1 MLQMST
7 ELMYAGKQEWQS
19 IHCRGCQVFPV
30 IDKITPVKKIWR
42 WHKYKDVPFQDWH
55 VQFCWQSFNN
65 VQVLTTLN
73 IQCYFWQKYKVQLFS
88 LKQNK

>member
-1 MLQMST
+1 MST

-42 WHKYKDVPFQDWH
+42 WHKYKDVPFQD
-55 VQFCWQSFNN
+55 
-65 VQVLTTLN
+65 
-73 IQCYFWQKYKVQLFS
+73 
-88 LKQNK
+88 